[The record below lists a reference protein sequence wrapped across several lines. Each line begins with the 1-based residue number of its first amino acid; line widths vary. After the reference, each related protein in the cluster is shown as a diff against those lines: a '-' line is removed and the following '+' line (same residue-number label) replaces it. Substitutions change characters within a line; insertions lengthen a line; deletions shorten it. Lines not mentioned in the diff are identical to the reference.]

1 MATLYIREG
10 STSCGT
16 ILANFN
22 TETKMIREGSTST
35 GRIIAHIDGDIIREG
50 AVHDVQDSVRVI
62 LHQIG
67 LTGDSI
73 REGNGLLNKICGHLS
88 YESGTLLIREG
99 TTSFGK
105 ILCNITQY

>member
-50 AVHDVQDSVRVI
+50 SGTNGTI
-62 LHQIG
+62 LYS

>member
-35 GRIIAHIDGDIIREG
+35 GRIIAHN
-50 AVHDVQDSVRVI
+50 A
-62 LHQIG
+62 G
-67 LTGDSI
+67 LSPVV
-73 REGNGLLNKICGHLS
+73 S
-88 YESGTLLIREG
+88 
-99 TTSFGK
+99 
-105 ILCNITQY
+105 

>member
-1 MATLYIREG
+1 MIYTYKYSSDIRNSNHINSKNYKQLWQHYTLERVPQVEG
-10 STSCGT
+10 SGTYGT
-16 ILANFN
+16 ILY
-22 TETKMIREGSTST
+22 S
-35 GRIIAHIDGDIIREG
+35 
-50 AVHDVQDSVRVI
+50 
-62 LHQIG
+62 

-99 TTSFGK
+99 TTSYGK